1 MEEMLDLWNALVDAY
16 GEDQIRELADE
27 ADVDISMIG
36 EKISEEWASDIFAEL
51 LAFIVNDLAP
61 IDAKKAMAVIKSAGV
76 SDETLED
83 LFG

>member
-1 MEEMLDLWNALVDAY
+1 MEEMLDLWDALVDAY

-36 EKISEEWASDIFAEL
+36 EEISEEWAEEIFVEL

-61 IDAKKAMAVIKSAGV
+61 IDAKKAMSVIKSAGV
-76 SDETLED
+76 SDESLED
-83 LFG
+83 IFG

>member
-16 GEDQIRELADE
+16 GEDQIRELADD

-36 EKISEEWASDIFAEL
+36 EEISEEWASEIFAEL
-51 LAFIVNDLAP
+51 LSFIINDLAP
-61 IDAKKAMAVIKSAGV
+61 IDAKKAMSVIKSAGV

-83 LFG
+83 IFG